1 MRDLFTV
8 LIAEK
13 PYIDAIRLENKLFF
27 EPFLEN
33 KELAFCYWNPEG
45 QSLKDSVPDLIDTVG
60 RKKDWKAIIIHNC
73 TDEQAKQINPFDIVD
88 CSELNVLTE
97 PYQDP
102 MAGQNLNDWE
112 KSLRDDYNL
121 LISNKEAIY
130 KRALE
135 LPLQKLATWL
145 SFKPADFVLND
156 VGEKDDIHEWALNEL
171 NQGEVN
177 PNVRLE
183 RLERE
188 QYRSELKMKEI
199 LRREFVGDNTLGI
212 AYPKEIYCISKRT
225 SDNGFFN
232 PETYWNT
239 RSKNEYSEFCDRNMY
254 FDKMRFLVF
263 DLLPET
269 HKDFRCDK
277 IRFLTTLLVFA
288 TNTVPGSTMEARR
301 LYVLECKNDDTPLFT
316 LTTSYDKKLAATYEV
331 IDNEIDRIYSEIP
344 GELTDKVA
352 ESLFCSPMNVEVKLD
367 ESCDFDALYPE
378 DDFALVPS
386 SPDAEVENWKDSFKG
401 VQKSYGNI
409 IRQQRRSV
417 KKGIDKLNLN
427 SELSEANISRLTPF
441 QLDDI
446 QDYTENAENEMV
458 SSLPPDLAEASK
470 YEEMMQEKA
479 DKVKNVL
486 EKRMSKMTAVVVSTI
501 ILLLT
506 LVLYAP
512 FIVANLSTSETTATS
527 LGMLG
532 VILAI
537 LAAALVITLIV
548 LKLPLRE
555 AVKDFES
562 TMHTVVD
569 EINDGMRR
577 FSKYFSLSANVRRG
591 YKVKEYAAKN
601 LDEYTKSIRIRRKHQ
616 EDIRKKRAELEEMY
630 PEFIGDSKYYENTM
644 IQPYDYDFGKKV
656 EYEYAAPFL
665 AGFCRNINFLE
676 KGNHVEVPSGYITDI
691 SVRME
696 EIYDK

>member
-1 MRDLFTV
+1 MFTV

-33 KELAFCYWNPEG
+33 KELAFCCWNPRG
-45 QSLKDSVPDLIDTVG
+45 QNLQDSVPELIDTVG
-60 RKKDWKAIIIHNC
+60 RKKDWKAIVIHNC
-73 TDEQAKQINPFDIVD
+73 TDEQAKQKNPFDMVD
-88 CSELNVLTE
+88 CSELEELVQPPQNPLS
-97 PYQDP
+97 
-102 MAGQNLNDWE
+102 GQKWSDWE
-112 KSLRDDYNL
+112 ELWRSYYVQLSSKKETVYKS
-121 LISNKEAIY
+121 
-130 KRALE
+130 ALE
-135 LPLQKLATWL
+135 LPLQKLTTWL
-145 SFKPADFVLND
+145 SFRPADFILDNVK
-156 VGEKDDIHEWALNEL
+156 EKDDVYEWALNEL
-171 NQGEVN
+171 GQGEIN
-177 PNVRLE
+177 PLGRLE
-183 RLERE
+183 KLERE
-188 QYRSELKMKEI
+188 QYRRELKMKEV
-199 LRREFVGDNTLGI
+199 LRREFAGNNTLSI
-212 AYPKEIYCISKRT
+212 AYPKEIYCISGRT

-263 DLLPET
+263 DLLPEK

-277 IRFLTTLLVFA
+277 IKFLSTLLVFA
-288 TNTVPGSTMEARR
+288 VNTVPGSAMEARR
-301 LYVLECKNDDTPLFT
+301 LYVLESENDDTPLFT

-331 IDNEIDRIYSEIP
+331 IDNEIERIYSEIP

-367 ESCDFDALYPE
+367 ENCDFDALYPE
-378 DDFALVPS
+378 DDFAIVPS
-386 SPDAEVENWKDSFKG
+386 SPEAEVENWGKSFKG

-427 SELSEANISRLTPF
+427 SELSDANISRLTPF

-470 YEEMMQEKA
+470 YEKMIREKA
-479 DKVKNVL
+479 DKVKDAL
-486 EKRMSKMTAVVVSTI
+486 EKRMSKITASVVSGI

-506 LVLYAP
+506 LVLYTP
-512 FIVANLSTSETTATS
+512 FITANLSASETGATA
-527 LGMLG
+527 LGMSGIILAFLAVSLIITL
-532 VILAI
+532 VILKI
-537 LAAALVITLIV
+537 
-548 LKLPLRE
+548 PLRE
-555 AVKDFES
+555 AVKDFEK
-562 TMHTVVD
+562 TMHSVVD
-569 EINDGMRR
+569 EINDGMKR

-591 YKVKEYAAKN
+591 NKIKQYAAKN

-644 IQPYDYDFGKKV
+644 IQPYDYDFDKKA
-656 EYEYAAPFL
+656 EYEYDAPFL
-665 AGFCRNINFLE
+665 AGFRRNISFLE
-676 KGNHVEVPSGYITDI
+676 RGNLIEVPSGYITDI